1 MDQASPAERKRIFYD
16 TLGTLLEHAIRDQKL
31 TAEAIDE
38 MNRVSRAL
46 EKQGHELG
54 ENVVKTVKADLAST
68 LETVRA
74 EFVKKVT
81 DANMKAAEAADA
93 FQRARKSATF
103 FVFLPAILA
112 TLVAMGIWY
121 GITAYEVRQL
131 EKERAS
137 LQQTVDTLNSHG
149 GRLDVGTCQ
158 LKTGK
163 TIVCIRVE
171 NDVYGKGYHIPVW
184 VK

>member
-1 MDQASPAERKRIFYD
+1 MDQASHAERNRAVYD
-16 TLGTLLEHAIRDQKL
+16 TLGTLLEHAIRDQKA
-31 TAEAIDE
+31 TSQAIEE

-46 EKQGHELG
+46 EKQGNELG
-54 ENVVKTVKADLAST
+54 ENVVKTVKADLAGT
-68 LETVRA
+68 LETVRV
-74 EFVKKVT
+74 EFVKKVA
-81 DANMKAAEAADA
+81 DANIKATEAADA
-93 FQRARKSATF
+93 FHRARKNATV

-112 TLVAMGIWY
+112 TLAAMGAWY

-131 EKERAS
+131 EKERVS

-149 GRLDVGTCQ
+149 GHLDVGTCQ
-158 LKTGK
+158 LKNGK
-163 TIVCIRVE
+163 TTACIRVE